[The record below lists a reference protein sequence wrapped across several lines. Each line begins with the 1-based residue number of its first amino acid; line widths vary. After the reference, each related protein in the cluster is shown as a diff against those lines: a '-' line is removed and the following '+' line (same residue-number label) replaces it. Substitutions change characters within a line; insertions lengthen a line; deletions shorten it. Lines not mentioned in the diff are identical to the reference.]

1 MRIGERL
8 HHSRLGLH
16 SGPRLRRLL
25 LAGLLLGSGDPSAA
39 AAQPAPAQA
48 VPPAQPPAPV
58 SARLR
63 VFLDCDCFAE
73 FLRDQITWVDFVR
86 QPQDA
91 EVHLLSSE
99 RETGGGGRELTL
111 RFVGR
116 GRFADV
122 AHDLRVVS
130 QVAEA
135 ESLRRDRVL
144 QTVIV
149 GLLNYMARD
158 SLPPGLAV
166 EVESAAAAGQA
177 AAAAAAD
184 PWNLWVFG
192 VSTGASVDAEETQ
205 RQVQWNVN
213 ATADRVTD
221 QWKLAFGFSLDEERE
236 TFDFDEDQQLE
247 ARRTEREADWFVAR
261 GFGPHWSAGFD
272 GQIASST
279 FGNTQFLAQV
289 APAVEYSI
297 FPYRDY
303 ATRQWVIQY
312 QIGVEHARY
321 SEITVFNKLE
331 ESNPRHELSSD
342 VETRQP
348 WGSLEVGIEWSQYLH
363 DLTKYQ
369 LELEGEI
376 SLRVVRGLSIDLE
389 GSASRVRDQLSLPR
403 RGATPEEIL
412 LQLRELQSGYEVSF
426 SVGVSYSFGSI
437 FNNVVNPRFRNRG
450 N

>member
-1 MRIGERL
+1 M
-8 HHSRLGLH
+8 
-16 SGPRLRRLL
+16 RRLV
-25 LAGLLLGSGDPSAA
+25 LAGLLLGCADAA
-39 AAQPAPAQA
+39 AAQPAPSQA
-48 VPPAQPPAPV
+48 APAVQPASAPA
-58 SARLR
+58 SRLR

-73 FLRDQITWVDFVR
+73 YLRDRIAWVDFVR

-91 EVHLLSSE
+91 DVHLLSSE

-122 AHDLRVVS
+122 SHDLRVVS

-135 ESLRRDRVL
+135 ESVRRERVL

-158 SLPPGLAV
+158 SLPAGLTV
-166 EVESAAAAGQA
+166 EVESLAAADPA
-177 AAAAAAD
+177 AAAATRD

-192 VSTGASVDAEETQ
+192 IRTGASVDAEETN

-236 TFDFDEDQQLE
+236 TFELEDDERLE
-247 ARRTEREADWFVAR
+247 ARRTEREAEWFVAR
-261 GFGPHWSAGFD
+261 GLGPHWSVGLD
-272 GQIASST
+272 GQMASST
-279 FGNTQFLAQV
+279 FGNTEFLVQV
-289 APAVEYSI
+289 APAIEYSI

-303 ATRQWVIQY
+303 ATRQFVIQY

-321 SEITVFNKLE
+321 SEITVFDKLE
-331 ESNPRHELSSD
+331 EANGRHELSSD
-342 VETRQP
+342 LEMRQP
-348 WGSLEVGIEWSQYLH
+348 WGSLEVGVEWSQYLH

-369 LELEGEI
+369 VELEGEV
-376 SLRVVRGLSIDLE
+376 SLRVVRGLSVDVD
-389 GSASRVRDQLSLPR
+389 GAVSRVRDQLSLPR
-403 RGATPEEIL
+403 RGATQEEVL
-412 LQLRELQSGYEVSF
+412 LQLRELQSGYEARL
-426 SVGVSYSFGSI
+426 SVGVTYSFGSI

>member
-1 MRIGERL
+1 M
-8 HHSRLGLH
+8 
-16 SGPRLRRLL
+16 LRRLL
-25 LAGLLLGSGDPSAA
+25 MAGLLLWGVEPPAA
-39 AAQPAPAQA
+39 VAQPVPAQDAPPPQPAPATSTR
-48 VPPAQPPAPV
+48 V
-58 SARLR
+58 R
-63 VFLDCDCFAE
+63 VFLDCNCFDE
-73 FLRDQITWVDFVR
+73 YLRDRIAWVDFVR

-91 EVHLLSSE
+91 DVHLLSSE

-122 AHDLRVVS
+122 SHDLRVVS

-135 ESLRRDRVL
+135 ESLRRERVL

-149 GLLNYMARD
+149 GLLNYLARD
-158 SLPPGLAV
+158 SLPAGLSV
-166 EVESAAAAGQA
+166 EVESEAAAGPA
-177 AAAAAAD
+177 AGTAARD

-192 VSTGASVDAEETQ
+192 VSTGASVDAEETN

-213 ATADRVTD
+213 ATADRITE
-221 QWKLAFGFSLDEERE
+221 QWKIAFGFSLDEERE
-236 TFDFDEDQQLE
+236 TFDLDDNERLE
-247 ARRTEREADWFVAR
+247 ARRTEREAEWFVAR
-261 GFGPHWSAGFD
+261 GLGPHWSVGLD

-279 FGNTQFLAQV
+279 FGNTEFLAQV
-289 APAVEYSI
+289 APAIEYSI

-303 ATRQWVIQY
+303 ATRQWVFQY
-312 QIGVEHARY
+312 QIGIEHARY
-321 SEITVFNKLE
+321 SEVTIFDKLE
-331 ESNPRHELSSD
+331 EANPRHELSSD
-342 VETRQP
+342 IETRQT
-348 WGSLEVGIEWSQYLH
+348 WGSLEVGVEWSQYLH

-376 SLRVVRGLSIDLE
+376 SLRVVRGLSVDVD
-389 GSASRVRDQLSLPR
+389 GAVSRVRDQLSLPR
-403 RGATPEEIL
+403 RGATPEEVL

>member
-1 MRIGERL
+1 
-8 HHSRLGLH
+8 
-16 SGPRLRRLL
+16 
-25 LAGLLLGSGDPSAA
+25 
-39 AAQPAPAQA
+39 
-48 VPPAQPPAPV
+48 
-58 SARLR
+58 
-63 VFLDCDCFAE
+63 
-73 FLRDQITWVDFVR
+73 
-86 QPQDA
+86 
-91 EVHLLSSE
+91 
-99 RETGGGGRELTL
+99 
-111 RFVGR
+111 
-116 GRFADV
+116 
-122 AHDLRVVS
+122 
-130 QVAEA
+130 
-135 ESLRRDRVL
+135 
-144 QTVIV
+144 
-149 GLLNYMARD
+149 
-158 SLPPGLAV
+158 V
-166 EVESAAAAGQA
+166 EVESAAAAGQGA
-177 AAAAAAD
+177 AVATAD

-221 QWKLAFGFSLDEERE
+221 LWKLAFGFSLDEERE
-236 TFDFDEDQQLE
+236 TFDFEEDEQLE
-247 ARRTEREADWFVAR
+247 ARRTEREAEWFVAR
-261 GFGPHWSAGFD
+261 GLGPHWSAGFD

-279 FGNTQFLAQV
+279 FGNTEFLAQV

-342 VETRQP
+342 VDTRQP